1 MKRFFLMTIEF
12 ILFCGLIYLSWVNY
26 QAKTITGISLGLD
39 GYTNLVYGTFLVLI
53 VTWFVGLLSGTVSSL
68 KTIDKYKE
76 MIRSYSK
83 KTNEMSMQSES
94 DYDEK
99 ESMKRK
105 ITALEIAL
113 QKALKDNEELQKELN
128 DNK

>member
-12 ILFCGLIYLSWVNY
+12 ILFCGLIYLCWVNY

-53 VTWFVGLLSGTVSSL
+53 VAWFVGLLSGTVSSL

-99 ESMKRK
+99 EAMKRK